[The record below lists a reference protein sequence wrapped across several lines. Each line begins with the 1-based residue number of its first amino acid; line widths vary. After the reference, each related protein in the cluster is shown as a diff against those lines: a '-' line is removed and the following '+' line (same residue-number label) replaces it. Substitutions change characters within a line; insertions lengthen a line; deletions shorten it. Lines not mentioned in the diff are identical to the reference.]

1 MKPHTLSA
9 LASLSVFFVSGF
21 ALAQDPAA
29 SAPPTPPPSDPAA
42 TTAAPAAP
50 AIATGQ
56 TPTPAEKPAEQAEEA
71 TRFRWGISGY
81 GGPLM
86 GGLSGGSGG
95 VDARFGAQITN
106 MLGVYAQPVLLLGA
120 GADASVN
127 GASLSGIAL
136 YGSGVLGEV
145 TLADL
150 VYIGVGPEL
159 LFGAMGSAS
168 ASTST
173 ASAKASGSTGPY
185 LSVAARA
192 GFAFGSMRPNR
203 RKAFTIGLDMRTV
216 FNPGDPVIVP
226 CLALGYDAF

>member
-21 ALAQDPAA
+21 ALAQEPAAPPSAAPAPADPATA
-29 SAPPTPPPSDPAA
+29 
-42 TTAAPAAP
+42 AAPAAP
-50 AIATGQ
+50 ALGQ
-56 TPTPAEKPAEQAEEA
+56 TPTPAEKPAEQPEEA
-71 TRFRWGISGY
+71 ARFRWGISGY

-95 VDARFGAQITN
+95 IDARFGAQITN
-106 MLGVYAQPVLLLGA
+106 MLGVYAQPVLLVGA
-120 GADASVN
+120 GADASAN
-127 GASLSGIAL
+127 GASASAVAL
-136 YGSGVLGEV
+136 YGSAVLGEV

-159 LFGAMGSAS
+159 LFGGMGSAS
-168 ASTST
+168 VSTTTS
-173 ASAKASGSTGPY
+173 KASGSTGPY